1 MRRPQVRRHDDLAEL
16 AADHR
21 LAPVAEDALG
31 CRVELAAGAVLVHHD
46 HAVER
51 HLDDGPGEGV
61 AATRLGVVPG
71 GHPAVPAARV
81 GTNM

>member
-1 MRRPQVRRHDDLAEL
+1 VRRPQVWRHDHLAEL

-31 CRVELAAGAVLVHHD
+31 RWVELAAGAVLVHHD
-46 HAVER
+46 HAVEC

-61 AATRLGVVPG
+61 AAACLMAGSG
-71 GHPAVPAARV
+71 GHPAVPARV